1 MGKRHSTGRQPPQL
15 SEEERAARA
24 ADREEWGPSKSQ
36 RKRDA
41 DRLQDLGESLIALK
55 PAELDALGLPEPLR
69 DAVALAQRIT
79 AHGGLYRQKQ
89 YIGKLMRKLDVAP
102 IAAAIEARRDS
113 RDTAS
118 RAFHRLEQWR
128 DRLLAEGDAAVTALG
143 AAMPAA
149 DPDHVRRLVAEALRE
164 TAGARSPAAARALF
178 RYLRDLPASHD

>member
-89 YIGKLMRKLDVAP
+89 YIGKLMRKLEPEDVE
-102 IAAAIEARRDS
+102 AIRTAITEQHQGSARE
-113 RDTAS
+113 TKAL
-118 RAFHRLEQWR
+118 H
-128 DRLLAEGDAAVTALG
+128 LAEYWRERLIAGDEAV
-143 AAMPAA
+143 
-149 DPDHVRRLVAEALRE
+149 
-164 TAGARSPAAARALF
+164 S
-178 RYLRDLPASHD
+178 